1 MPLKKQITD
10 DESDIPSESQHNNKN
25 TQEHEAVDDE
35 DNKEEFSSSL
45 LSPSTTRHKRR
56 RERENQSKDKEMTE
70 DEMMDLA
77 LRLSEQE
84 ASDRALRLQQEE
96 EAMMKAIQES
106 MVSQTQRN
114 PPSQSQSLLGDG
126 ETSLRLCSRRKL
138 LYPNGKKASSV
149 IDQRA
154 SQDVCT
160 SETDLS
166 RGVKGSGDENNGSN
180 KKRKRKEGSP
190 LLEMPDLSQTQKMS
204 QASPCS
210 SVALSLHLDSP
221 QSSDSTQI
229 DDCEL
234 PKSPVFPLTGCR
246 AEVQVPRL
254 SQDLL
259 ETCKSSGFVLCSQDT
274 WISTQVSLPV
284 QPKSPTFP
292 KSSSNPTARPPKSPV
307 LSEADQGD
315 EEETDLGPEYP
326 VFGRTQREGSS
337 SACKSHSGFMFSSQD
352 SLTSSVRSSSCRPQ
366 SPDDKAELKPDSRFN
381 STSSQ
386 SDEAQDLNE
395 ASKEWNLSETEL
407 TSDMTLHWSERTRT
421 SRPVFPE
428 ERALPQADCPA
439 SSLNHVTTTRSNCSL
454 KSNDQSSSNKCASLG
469 PSSSAS
475 SSSPTSTSQS
485 QPSTTNRKPPAARS
499 SQGAAGSPTVH
510 YYWGV
515 PFCPRGLD
523 PEAYTQV
530 ILAQMQVY
538 DRSVKQAQRCLL
550 RKIPWG
556 EPILPQP
563 EKSPS
568 PEPAAESPPHQVLRR
583 QGLRLRRNKLCEPAD
598 ASPAKDEEEE
608 EKKDGEEEERE
619 GVKEDKAGGE
629 ENEGQMDADDCE
641 VCPETQLSNNDDD
654 DTQDLTMVTDAAD
667 ELRPEG
673 PRVPEVTL
681 IIQDTP
687 PEADPQAAA
696 EEEEEEEMEVE
707 DGKLEGNALV
717 GDQMEEEKEAGADVR
732 EDPDVEEITHGRP
745 KRSASPELDSA
756 PVPQSHE
763 AQVDC
768 PICQGSFPA
777 TKIELHAAYCD
788 GEVAMVDERRPE
800 VSQRLRSKRA
810 RRAEG
815 TAEET
820 ADENQEK
827 CYVCQKAIPLRDYSR
842 HTELCI
848 RRQRPSKTHAVR
860 LRNSTTTPRGNLLSA
875 LEQTETRDS
884 ER

>member
-1 MPLKKQITD
+1 MLLLQTVPDAAVLRELLSEVSLFWGSHFSRWADERKRRRGCVIIIIIIIITIIIITAQEKTRMPLRKQITD

-106 MVSQTQRN
+106 
-114 PPSQSQSLLGDG
+114 
-126 ETSLRLCSRRKL
+126 L

-166 RGVKGSGDENNGSN
+166 R
-180 KKRKRKEGSP
+180 EGSP

-326 VFGRTQREGSS
+326 VLAGLS
-337 SACKSHSGFMFSSQD
+337 
-352 SLTSSVRSSSCRPQ
+352 
-366 SPDDKAELKPDSRFN
+366 DDKAELKPDSRFN

-407 TSDMTLHWSERTRT
+407 TSDMTLHWSEEDEDVTLQPGG
-421 SRPVFPE
+421 SPSPVFPE

-485 QPSTTNRKPPAARS
+485 QPSTTNRKPPATRS

-667 ELRPEG
+667 EVRSRDADY
-673 PRVPEVTL
+673 PRYST
-681 IIQDTP
+681 
-687 PEADPQAAA
+687 EADPQAAA

-707 DGKLEGNALV
+707 ADGKLEGNAPV

-745 KRSASPELDSA
+745 QRSASPELDSA

-827 CYVCQKAIPLRDYSR
+827 CYVCQKAVPLRDYSR

-848 RRQRPSKTHAVR
+848 RRQRPSKTHA
-860 LRNSTTTPRGNLLSA
+860 RGNLLSA

-884 ER
+884 GVSEHQPASTATTKNCPSNPSAGQKVS